1 MRVCFSVGP
10 MSSKIINSISKSAD
24 NVEFSSYSTISDMI
38 KESNSRHIFFDR
50 IVFSEKILKNAKDE
64 LHLLNNYISENS
76 DNTKIV
82 FICQGN
88 DNENSNLFS
97 ELFTSPLHTVVLV
110 EKVTTSTLLE
120 FVKGDIQEL
129 KAKYYSLDVK
139 TTKSVT
145 SKYTDTNE
153 TVTPVGVEKVEKK
166 GFLKSLFGGKKN
178 VTPKVENKNP
188 VEDTSLTEGNMVNLP
203 SQNTLENPIPS
214 SVGVGTSIGVLGA
227 GLEAL
232 KSETN
237 SFGNSFDSVPGLG
250 GGQDFNNEFSSYSE
264 EEDILGIG
272 DLGEQH
278 VDTGFLD
285 EDAENEIEE
294 MLRESESIEE
304 DIVDVYD
311 EGDFST
317 NSYVEEEVI
326 PVVEPLLHDKGDK
339 AKFRLVIGERGVGA
353 TSYIVDHSVAST
365 ERGKRVLIVDLDY
378 INNGILSYIEA
389 DNYYNSDCDRG
400 IDRLKVYSED
410 GVDVISNGYGY
421 GVSVESLVGLLKS
434 ELISK
439 YDIIF
444 IDCPIDCISC
454 LDRSIISDSVV
465 MIKVGGNKGS
475 LLSVLGKL
483 TSRNYIGA
491 KEEDILFANSK
502 FDIVNKVEYYKE
514 DLEYIRNTCY
524 FGREDW
530 CSKIV

>member
-24 NVEFSSYSTISDMI
+24 NVEFSSYNTISDMI

-50 IVFSEKILKNAKDE
+50 IVFSEKILKNAKEE
-64 LHLLNNYISENS
+64 LHLLNNYVSENS

-120 FVKGDIQEL
+120 FVKGDIQKL

-145 SKYTDTNE
+145 SKYTDDNE
-153 TVTPVGVEKVEKK
+153 MVAPVGVDKVEKK

-178 VTPKVENKNP
+178 VTPKVKNQNP
-188 VEDTSLTEGNMVNLP
+188 VEDTSLTEGNTANLS
-203 SQNTLENPIPS
+203 SQNTLENPIPNS
-214 SVGVGTSIGVLGA
+214 IGEGSSIGVLGA

-232 KSETN
+232 KSETT
-237 SFGNSFDSVPGLG
+237 SFGNSFDSMPGLD
-250 GGQDFNNEFSSYSE
+250 GGQDFNNGFSPYSE
-264 EEDILGIG
+264 EGDILGIG

-294 MLRESESIEE
+294 MLRDSESSEE
-304 DIVDVYD
+304 VVDVYN
-311 EGDFST
+311 EEYFST
-317 NSYVEEEVI
+317 NTYVEEVI

-339 AKFRLVIGERGVGA
+339 VKFRLVIGERGVGA

-378 INNGILSYIEA
+378 VNNGILSYVEA
-389 DNYYNSDCDRG
+389 DNYYNSNCDRG
-400 IDRLKVYSED
+400 IDRLQVYSED

-454 LDRSIISDSVV
+454 LDRSIISDSVA

-530 CSKIV
+530 YSKIV